1 MKRSEKM
8 RLAREEKKGRF
19 IAMVII
25 FVCLTAV
32 FVFTLA
38 KNQLIDGKTETA
50 SNTASVETTEVKAT
64 RGQIFDRNG
73 NVIVGNRQ
81 GNDVVFNAAEFPEYS
96 KQEERN
102 KLIKSLIDLFETNN
116 VEWNDDM
123 PIVLDANG
131 NYQFSPDREKDI
143 ATMKSRDILRLNK
156 YATADDCM
164 NELIERY
171 KLEGYSKSDAR
182 KIASVCYEMK
192 INNFNSANPYTFATD
207 VSDLVASVIK
217 ENSVFYK
224 GVDVQIV
231 NYREYPDGTLAP
243 HIIGVTGV
251 ISAEEYAELKNDGY
265 GMDDI
270 VGKTGI
276 EQLYE
281 KQLKGKNGKKIV
293 TTALDG
299 TQTVVTEGLENG
311 DNVFLT
317 LDAGLQKVT
326 QDALADKI
334 NSLDSAN
341 KGGGAAV
348 VMNCKTG
355 EVLAIATYPSY
366 DLNSYYKDYDKLVKD
381 ANSPLFNRA
390 LLSTYAP
397 GSTAKVSTAI
407 GILEEGV
414 ADENSTI
421 ECTGTYKYGLV
432 CNNNPDKTTIDI
444 RTAIQDSCNIYFYH
458 FGGELLGIEKMNI
471 YREMLGLGQPTGIE
485 LYENTGVLDS
495 PSYRASLGQK
505 WQTGFSLQSA
515 IGQAGNL
522 FTPLQLCNYVSTIAN
537 GGTRYSAHLIK
548 SVYSADNS
556 TLIEEKKPEVVCE
569 TGFKKENVQIIKE
582 GMRRVATVTLKGSFD
597 DSVVEV
603 ACKTGT
609 STLEKTINGKKG
621 IYTNGFLIT
630 FAPYDDPEI
639 CVAIAVEGAYSGGSL
654 APIASSIYNYY
665 YKNTVSIGEDNDVPE
680 EEEDP
685 TEYSEL
691 LR

>member
-1 MKRSEKM
+1 M

-19 IAMVII
+19 VAMVII

-38 KNQLIDGKTETA
+38 KNQIIDGKTETA

-96 KQEERN
+96 EQEERN
-102 KLIKSLIDLFETNN
+102 KLIKSLIDLFEKNN

-131 NYQFSPDREKDI
+131 NYQFAPDREKDI

-171 KLEGYSKSDAR
+171 KLESYSKSDAR
-182 KIASVCYEMK
+182 KIASVCYDMK

-224 GVDVQIV
+224 GVDVQIA
-231 NYREYPDGTLAP
+231 NYREYTDGTLAP

-317 LDAGLQKVT
+317 IDAGLQKVT

-355 EVLAIATYPSY
+355 EILAIATYPSY
-366 DLNSYYKDYDKLVKD
+366 DLNTYYDDYDKLAKD
-381 ANSPLFNRA
+381 ANSPLYNRA

-432 CNNNPDKTTIDI
+432 CNNNPDKTTIDM

-537 GGTRYSAHLIK
+537 GGTRYSAHIIK

-569 TGFKKENVQIIKE
+569 TGFKKKNVQIIKE
-582 GMRRVATVTLKGSFD
+582 GMRRVATVTLEGKFD

-609 STLEKTINGKKG
+609 STVEKTINGKKG

-639 CVAIAVEGAYSGGSL
+639 CVALAVEGAYSGGSL

-665 YKNTVSIGEDNDVPE
+665 YNNQVSIGEDNDVPE
-680 EEEDP
+680 EEEEP

>member
-1 MKRSEKM
+1 M

-131 NYQFSPDREKDI
+131 NYQFAEDREKDI
-143 ATMKSRDILRLNK
+143 ETMKSRDILRLNK

-164 NELIERY
+164 NELIDRY

-217 ENSVFYK
+217 ENSGFYK

-231 NYREYPDGTLAP
+231 NYREYTDGTLAP

-299 TQTVVTEGLENG
+299 TQTIVTEGLENG

-582 GMRRVATVTLKGSFD
+582 GMRRVATVTLNGKFD

-630 FAPYDDPEI
+630 FAPYNDPEI
-639 CVAIAVEGAYSGGSL
+639 CVALAVEGAYSGGSL

>member
-1 MKRSEKM
+1 M

-19 IAMVII
+19 VAMVII

-38 KNQLIDGKTETA
+38 KNQIIDGKTETA

-96 KQEERN
+96 EQEERN
-102 KLIKSLIDLFETNN
+102 KLIKSLIDLFEKNN

-131 NYQFSPDREKDI
+131 NYQFAPDREKDI

-171 KLEGYSKSDAR
+171 KLESYSKSDAR

-224 GVDVQIV
+224 GVDVQIA
-231 NYREYPDGTLAP
+231 NYREYTDGTLAP

-317 LDAGLQKVT
+317 IDAGLQKVT

-355 EVLAIATYPSY
+355 EILAIATYPSY
-366 DLNSYYKDYDKLVKD
+366 DLNTYYDDYDKLAKD
-381 ANSPLFNRA
+381 ANSPLYNRA

-432 CNNNPDKTTIDI
+432 CNNNPDKTTIDM

-537 GGTRYSAHLIK
+537 GGTRYSAHIIK

-569 TGFKKENVQIIKE
+569 TGFKKKNVQIIKE
-582 GMRRVATVTLKGSFD
+582 GMRRVATVTLEGKFD

-609 STLEKTINGKKG
+609 STVEKTINGKKG

-639 CVAIAVEGAYSGGSL
+639 CVALAVEGAYSGGSL

-665 YKNTVSIGEDNDVPE
+665 YNNQVSIGEDNDVPE
-680 EEEDP
+680 EEKEP

>member
-1 MKRSEKM
+1 MKTL

-19 IAMVII
+19 IAMIVI
-25 FVCLTAV
+25 FFCLIVV

-38 KNQLIDGKTETA
+38 KNQLINAKKEIS
-50 SNTASVETTEVKAT
+50 SNTASVESTEVKAT

-81 GNDVVFNAAEFPEYS
+81 GNDVVFNAAEFPEFS

-102 KLIKSLIDLFETNN
+102 KLIKSLIDLFEKNN
-116 VEWNDDM
+116 VKWNDDM
-123 PIVLDANG
+123 PIVIDSNG
-131 NYQFSPDREKDI
+131 NYQFTADRDKDI
-143 ATMKSRDILRLNK
+143 KTMKSRDILRLNK

-164 NELIERY
+164 RELIERY
-171 KLEGYSKSDAR
+171 KLESYSKADAR

-217 ENSVFYK
+217 ENSSFYK
-224 GVDVQIV
+224 GVDVQVV
-231 NYREYPDGTLAP
+231 NYREYTDGTLAP

-251 ISAEEYAELKNDGY
+251 ISAEEYAQLKNDGY
-265 GMDDI
+265 DMDDI

-281 KQLKGKNGKKIV
+281 KQLKGNNGKKIV
-293 TTALDG
+293 TTSLDG
-299 TQTVVTEGLENG
+299 KQTTVTEGLENG
-311 DNVFLT
+311 ENVFLT

-326 QDALADKI
+326 QDALAAKI
-334 NSLDSAN
+334 NSLDSVN

-355 EVLAIATYPSY
+355 EILACATYPSY
-366 DLNSYYKDYDKLVKD
+366 DLKTYYKDYSKLAKD
-381 ANSPLFNRA
+381 ANSPLYNRA

-414 ADENSTI
+414 ANENSTI

-432 CNNNPDKTTIDI
+432 CNNNPETTTIDI

-458 FGGELLGIEKMNI
+458 FGGELLGIEKMNM

-485 LYENTGVLDS
+485 LEENTGVLDS
-495 PSYRASLGQK
+495 PSYRASIGQR
-505 WQTGFSLQSA
+505 WETGFSLQSA

-537 GGTRYSAHLIK
+537 GGTRYSAHIVK
-548 SVYSADNS
+548 AIYSSDNS
-556 TLIEEKKPEVVCE
+556 TVIEEKKPEVVCE
-569 TGFKKENVQIIKE
+569 TGFKKKNIQIIKE
-582 GMRRVATVTLKGSFD
+582 GMRRVATVTLEGSFD
-597 DSVVEV
+597 DTIVPV

-609 STLEKTINGKKG
+609 STLEKTINGKTG

-639 CVAIAVEGAYSGGSL
+639 CVSVAVEGAYSGGSL
-654 APIASSIYNYY
+654 APIASSVYNYY
-665 YKNTVSIGEDNDVPE
+665 YKNMTTVDGNSDEQE
-680 EEEDP
+680 ENN
-685 TEYSEL
+685 TNEYSDL

>member
-1 MKRSEKM
+1 M

-19 IAMVII
+19 VAMVII

-38 KNQLIDGKTETA
+38 KNQIIDGKTETA

-96 KQEERN
+96 EQEERN
-102 KLIKSLIDLFETNN
+102 KLIKSLIDLFEKNN

-131 NYQFSPDREKDI
+131 NYQFAPDREKDI

-171 KLEGYSKSDAR
+171 KLESYSKSDAR

-224 GVDVQIV
+224 GVDVQIA
-231 NYREYPDGTLAP
+231 NYREYTDGTLAP

-317 LDAGLQKVT
+317 IDAGLQKVT

-355 EVLAIATYPSY
+355 EILAIATYPSY
-366 DLNSYYKDYDKLVKD
+366 DLNTYYDDYDKLAKD
-381 ANSPLFNRA
+381 ANSPLYNRA

-432 CNNNPDKTTIDI
+432 CNNNPDKTTIDM

-537 GGTRYSAHLIK
+537 GGTRYSAHIIK

-569 TGFKKENVQIIKE
+569 TGFKKKNVQIIKE
-582 GMRRVATVTLKGSFD
+582 GMRRVATVTLEGKFD

-609 STLEKTINGKKG
+609 STVEKTINGKKG

-639 CVAIAVEGAYSGGSL
+639 CVALAVEGAYSGGSL

-665 YKNTVSIGEDNDVPE
+665 YNNQVSIGEDNDVPDE
-680 EEEDP
+680 EEEQ

>member
-1 MKRSEKM
+1 M

-19 IAMVII
+19 VAMVII

-38 KNQLIDGKTETA
+38 KNQIIDGKTETA

-96 KQEERN
+96 EQEERN
-102 KLIKSLIDLFETNN
+102 KLIKSLIDLFEKNN

-131 NYQFSPDREKDI
+131 NYQFAPDREKDI

-171 KLEGYSKSDAR
+171 KLESYSKSDAR

-224 GVDVQIV
+224 GVDVQIA
-231 NYREYPDGTLAP
+231 NYREYTDGTLAP

-317 LDAGLQKVT
+317 IDAGLQKVT

-355 EVLAIATYPSY
+355 EILAIATYPSY
-366 DLNSYYKDYDKLVKD
+366 DLNTYYDDYDKLAKD
-381 ANSPLFNRA
+381 ANSPLYNRA

-432 CNNNPDKTTIDI
+432 CNNNPDKTTIDM

-537 GGTRYSAHLIK
+537 GGTRYSAHIIK

-569 TGFKKENVQIIKE
+569 TGFKKKNVQIIKE

-639 CVAIAVEGAYSGGSL
+639 CVALAVEGAYSGGSL

-665 YKNTVSIGEDNDVPE
+665 YNNQVSIGEDNDVPE
-680 EEEDP
+680 EEKEP

>member
-1 MKRSEKM
+1 M

-19 IAMVII
+19 VAMVII

-38 KNQLIDGKTETA
+38 KNQIIDGKTETA

-96 KQEERN
+96 EQEERN
-102 KLIKSLIDLFETNN
+102 KLIKSLIDLFEKNN

-131 NYQFSPDREKDI
+131 NYQFAPDREKDI

-171 KLEGYSKSDAR
+171 KLESYSKSDAR

-224 GVDVQIV
+224 GVDVQIA
-231 NYREYPDGTLAP
+231 NYREYTDGTLAP

-317 LDAGLQKVT
+317 IDAGLQKVT

-355 EVLAIATYPSY
+355 EILAIATYPSY
-366 DLNSYYKDYDKLVKD
+366 DLNTYYDDYDKLAKD
-381 ANSPLFNRA
+381 ANSPLYNRA

-432 CNNNPDKTTIDI
+432 CNNNPDITTIDM

-458 FGGELLGIEKMNI
+458 FGGELLGIEKMNM

-495 PSYRASLGQK
+495 PSYRASIGQK

-537 GGTRYSAHLIK
+537 GGTRYSAHIIK

-569 TGFKKENVQIIKE
+569 TGFKKKNVQIIKE
-582 GMRRVATVTLKGSFD
+582 GMRRVATVTLEGKFD

-609 STLEKTINGKKG
+609 STVEKTINGKKG
-621 IYTNGFLIT
+621 IYSNGFLIT

-639 CVAIAVEGAYSGGSL
+639 CVALAVEGAYSGGSL

-665 YKNTVSIGEDNDVPE
+665 YNNQVSIGEDNDVPE
-680 EEEDP
+680 EEEEP

>member
-1 MKRSEKM
+1 M
-8 RLAREEKKGRF
+8 
-19 IAMVII
+19 IVI
-25 FVCLTAV
+25 FFCLIAV

-38 KNQLIDGKTETA
+38 KNQLINAKKEIS
-50 SNTASVETTEVKAT
+50 SNTASVESTEVKAT

-81 GNDVVFNAAEFPEYS
+81 GNDVVFNAAEFPEFS

-102 KLIKSLIDLFETNN
+102 KLIKSLIDLFEKNN
-116 VEWNDDM
+116 VKWNDDM
-123 PIVLDANG
+123 PIVIDSNG
-131 NYQFSPDREKDI
+131 NYQFTADRDKDI
-143 ATMKSRDILRLNK
+143 KTMKSRDILRLNK

-164 NELIERY
+164 RELIERY
-171 KLEGYSKSDAR
+171 KLESYSKADAR

-217 ENSVFYK
+217 ENSSFYK
-224 GVDVQIV
+224 GVDVQVV
-231 NYREYPDGTLAP
+231 NYREYTDGTLAP

-251 ISAEEYAELKNDGY
+251 ISAEEYAQLKNDGY
-265 GMDDI
+265 DMDDI

-281 KQLKGKNGKKIV
+281 KQLKGNNGKKIV
-293 TTALDG
+293 TTSLDG
-299 TQTVVTEGLENG
+299 KQTTVTEGLENG
-311 DNVFLT
+311 ENVFLT

-326 QDALADKI
+326 QDALAAKI
-334 NSLDSAN
+334 NSLDSVN

-355 EVLAIATYPSY
+355 EILACATYPSY
-366 DLNSYYKDYDKLVKD
+366 DLKTYYKDYSKLAKD
-381 ANSPLFNRA
+381 ANSPLYNRA

-414 ADENSTI
+414 ANENSTI

-432 CNNNPDKTTIDI
+432 CNNNPETTTIDI

-458 FGGELLGIEKMNI
+458 FGGELLGIEKMNM

-485 LYENTGVLDS
+485 LEENTGVLDS
-495 PSYRASLGQK
+495 PSYRASIGQR
-505 WQTGFSLQSA
+505 WETGFSLQSA

-537 GGTRYSAHLIK
+537 GGTRYSAHIVK
-548 SVYSADNS
+548 AIYSSDNS
-556 TLIEEKKPEVVCE
+556 TVIEEKKPEVICE
-569 TGFKKENVQIIKE
+569 TGFKKKNIQIIKE
-582 GMRRVATVTLKGSFD
+582 GMRRVATVTLEGSFD
-597 DSVVEV
+597 DTIVPV

-609 STLEKTINGKKG
+609 STLEKTINGKTG

-639 CVAIAVEGAYSGGSL
+639 CVSVAVEGAYSGGSL
-654 APIASSIYNYY
+654 APIASSVYNYY
-665 YKNTVSIGEDNDVPE
+665 YKNMTTVDGNSDEQE
-680 EEEDP
+680 ENN
-685 TEYSEL
+685 TNEYSDL

>member
-1 MKRSEKM
+1 M

-38 KNQLIDGKTETA
+38 KNQIIDGKTETA
-50 SNTASVETTEVKAT
+50 SNTASVETSEVKAT

-96 KQEERN
+96 EQEERN
-102 KLIKSLIDLFETNN
+102 KLIKSLIDLFETNK

-164 NELIERY
+164 NELIDRY

-217 ENSVFYK
+217 ENSGFYK

-231 NYREYPDGTLAP
+231 NYREYTDGTLAP

-569 TGFKKENVQIIKE
+569 TGFKKKNVQIIKE
-582 GMRRVATVTLKGSFD
+582 GMRRVATVTLEGKFD

-609 STLEKTINGKKG
+609 STVEKTINGKKG
-621 IYTNGFLIT
+621 IYDNGFLIT

-639 CVAIAVEGAYSGGSL
+639 CVALAVEGAYSGGSL

-665 YKNTVSIGEDNDVPE
+665 YNNQVSIGEDNDVPE
-680 EEEDP
+680 EEKEP

>member
-1 MKRSEKM
+1 M

-19 IAMVII
+19 IAMIVI
-25 FVCLTAV
+25 FFCLIVV

-38 KNQLIDGKTETA
+38 KNQLINAKKEIS
-50 SNTASVETTEVKAT
+50 SNTASVESTEVKAT

-81 GNDVVFNAAEFPEYS
+81 GNDVVFNAAEFPEFS

-102 KLIKSLIDLFETNN
+102 KLIKSLIDLFEKNN
-116 VEWNDDM
+116 VKWNDDM
-123 PIVLDANG
+123 PIVIDSNG
-131 NYQFSPDREKDI
+131 NYQFTADRDKDI
-143 ATMKSRDILRLNK
+143 KTMKSRDILRLNK

-164 NELIERY
+164 RELIERY
-171 KLEGYSKSDAR
+171 KLESYSKADAR

-217 ENSVFYK
+217 ENSSFYK
-224 GVDVQIV
+224 GVDVQVV
-231 NYREYPDGTLAP
+231 NYREYTDGTLAP

-251 ISAEEYAELKNDGY
+251 ISAEEYAQLKNDGY
-265 GMDDI
+265 DMDDI

-281 KQLKGKNGKKIV
+281 KQLKGNNGKKIV
-293 TTALDG
+293 TTSLDG
-299 TQTVVTEGLENG
+299 KQTTVTEGLENG
-311 DNVFLT
+311 ENVFLT

-326 QDALADKI
+326 QDALAAKI
-334 NSLDSAN
+334 NSLDSVN

-355 EVLAIATYPSY
+355 EILACATYPSY
-366 DLNSYYKDYDKLVKD
+366 DLKTYYKDYSKLAKD
-381 ANSPLFNRA
+381 ANSPLYNRA

-414 ADENSTI
+414 ANENSTI

-432 CNNNPDKTTIDI
+432 CNNNPETTTIDI

-458 FGGELLGIEKMNI
+458 FGGELLGIEKMNM

-485 LYENTGVLDS
+485 LEENTGVLDS
-495 PSYRASLGQK
+495 PSYRASIGQR
-505 WQTGFSLQSA
+505 WETGFSLQSA

-537 GGTRYSAHLIK
+537 GGTRYSAHIVK
-548 SVYSADNS
+548 AIYSSDNS
-556 TLIEEKKPEVVCE
+556 TVIEEKKPEVVCE
-569 TGFKKENVQIIKE
+569 TGFKKKNIQIIKE
-582 GMRRVATVTLKGSFD
+582 GMRRVATVTLEGSFD
-597 DSVVEV
+597 DTIVPV

-609 STLEKTINGKKG
+609 STLEKTINGKTG

-639 CVAIAVEGAYSGGSL
+639 CVSVAVEGAYSGGSL
-654 APIASSIYNYY
+654 APIASSVYNYY
-665 YKNTVSIGEDNDVPE
+665 YKNMTTVDGNSDEQE
-680 EEEDP
+680 ENN
-685 TEYSEL
+685 TNEYSDL

>member
-1 MKRSEKM
+1 M

-19 IAMVII
+19 VAMVII

-38 KNQLIDGKTETA
+38 KNQIIDGKTETA

-96 KQEERN
+96 EQEERN
-102 KLIKSLIDLFETNN
+102 KLIKSLIDLFEKNN

-131 NYQFSPDREKDI
+131 NYQFAPDREKDI

-171 KLEGYSKSDAR
+171 KLESYSKSDAR

-224 GVDVQIV
+224 GVEVQIA
-231 NYREYPDGTLAP
+231 NYREYTDGTLAP

-317 LDAGLQKVT
+317 IDAGLQKVT

-355 EVLAIATYPSY
+355 EILAIATYPSY
-366 DLNSYYKDYDKLVKD
+366 DLNTYYDDYDKLAKD
-381 ANSPLFNRA
+381 ANSPLYNRA

-432 CNNNPDKTTIDI
+432 CNNNPDKTTIDM

-537 GGTRYSAHLIK
+537 GGTRYSAHIIK

-569 TGFKKENVQIIKE
+569 TGFKKKNVQIIKE
-582 GMRRVATVTLKGSFD
+582 GMRRVATVTLEGKFD

-609 STLEKTINGKKG
+609 STVEKTINGKKG

-639 CVAIAVEGAYSGGSL
+639 CVALAVEGAYSGGSL

-665 YKNTVSIGEDNDVPE
+665 YNNQVSIGEDNDVPE
-680 EEEDP
+680 EEKEP

-691 LR
+691 LK

>member
-1 MKRSEKM
+1 M

-19 IAMVII
+19 VAMVII

-38 KNQLIDGKTETA
+38 KNQIIDGKTETA

-96 KQEERN
+96 EQEERN
-102 KLIKSLIDLFETNN
+102 KLIKSLIDIFEKNN

-131 NYQFSPDREKDI
+131 NYQFAPNREKDI

-171 KLEGYSKSDAR
+171 KLESYSKSDAR

-224 GVDVQIV
+224 GVDVQIA
-231 NYREYPDGTLAP
+231 NYREYTDGTLAP

-317 LDAGLQKVT
+317 IDAGLQKVT

-355 EVLAIATYPSY
+355 EILAIATYPSY
-366 DLNSYYKDYDKLVKD
+366 DLNTYYDDYDKLAKD
-381 ANSPLFNRA
+381 ANSPLYNRA

-432 CNNNPDKTTIDI
+432 CNNNPDITTIDM

-458 FGGELLGIEKMNI
+458 FGGELLGIEKMNM

-537 GGTRYSAHLIK
+537 GGTRYSAHIIK

-569 TGFKKENVQIIKE
+569 TGFKKKNVQIIKE
-582 GMRRVATVTLKGSFD
+582 GMRRVATVTLEGKFD

-609 STLEKTINGKKG
+609 STVEKTINGKKG
-621 IYTNGFLIT
+621 IYSNGFLIT

-639 CVAIAVEGAYSGGSL
+639 CVALAVEGAYSGGSL

-665 YKNTVSIGEDNDVPE
+665 YNNQVSIGEDNDVPE
-680 EEEDP
+680 EEEEP

>member
-1 MKRSEKM
+1 M

-19 IAMVII
+19 VAMVII

-38 KNQLIDGKTETA
+38 KNQIIDGKTETA

-96 KQEERN
+96 EQEERN
-102 KLIKSLIDLFETNN
+102 KLIKSLIDLFEKNN

-131 NYQFSPDREKDI
+131 NYQFAPDREKDI

-171 KLEGYSKSDAR
+171 KLESYSKSDAR

-224 GVDVQIV
+224 GVDVQIA
-231 NYREYPDGTLAP
+231 NYREYTDGTLAP

-355 EVLAIATYPSY
+355 EILAIATYPSY
-366 DLNSYYKDYDKLVKD
+366 DLNTYYDDYDKLAKD
-381 ANSPLFNRA
+381 ANSPLYNRA

-432 CNNNPDKTTIDI
+432 CNNNPDKTTIDM

-537 GGTRYSAHLIK
+537 GGTRYSAHIIK

-569 TGFKKENVQIIKE
+569 TGFKKKNVQIIKE
-582 GMRRVATVTLKGSFD
+582 GMRRVATVTLEGKFD

-609 STLEKTINGKKG
+609 STVEKTINGKKG

-639 CVAIAVEGAYSGGSL
+639 CVALAVEGAYSGGSL

-665 YKNTVSIGEDNDVPE
+665 YNNQVSIGEDNDVPE
-680 EEEDP
+680 EEEEP

>member
-1 MKRSEKM
+1 MKTL

-19 IAMVII
+19 IAMIAI
-25 FVCLTAV
+25 FFCLIAV

-38 KNQLIDGKTETA
+38 KNQLISTKKEIS
-50 SNTASVETTEVKAT
+50 SNTASVESTEVKAT

-102 KLIKSLIDLFETNN
+102 KLIKSLIDLFEKNN
-116 VEWNDDM
+116 VKWNDDM
-123 PIVLDANG
+123 PIVLDSNG
-131 NYQFSPDREKDI
+131 NYQFAADRDKDI
-143 ATMKSRDILRLNK
+143 ETMKSRDILRLNK

-164 NELIERY
+164 RELVERY
-171 KLEGYSKSDAR
+171 KLESYSKADAR

-217 ENSVFYK
+217 ENSSFYK
-224 GVDVQIV
+224 GVDVQV
-231 NYREYPDGTLAP
+231 VSYREYTDGTLAP

-251 ISAEEYAELKNDGY
+251 ISAEEYAQLKNDGY
-265 GMDDI
+265 DMDDI

-293 TTALDG
+293 TTSLDG
-299 TQTVVTEGLENG
+299 KQTTVTEGLENG
-311 DNVFLT
+311 ENVFLT

-326 QDALADKI
+326 QDALAAKI
-334 NSLDSAN
+334 NSLDSVN

-355 EVLAIATYPSY
+355 EVLACATYPSY
-366 DLNSYYKDYDKLVKD
+366 DLKTYYKDYSKLAKD
-381 ANSPLFNRA
+381 ANSPLYNRA

-432 CNNNPDKTTIDI
+432 CNNNPETTTIDI

-458 FGGELLGIEKMNI
+458 FGGELLGIEKMNM

-485 LYENTGVLDS
+485 LEENTGVLDS
-495 PSYRASLGQK
+495 PSYRASIGQR
-505 WQTGFSLQSA
+505 WETGFSLQSA

-537 GGTRYSAHLIK
+537 GGTRYSAHIVK
-548 SVYSADNS
+548 AIYSSDNS
-556 TLIEEKKPEVVCE
+556 TVIEEKKPEVVCE
-569 TGFKKENVQIIKE
+569 TGFKKKNIQIIKE
-582 GMRRVATVTLKGSFD
+582 GMRRVATVTLEGSFD
-597 DSVVEV
+597 DAIVPV

-609 STLEKTINGKKG
+609 STLEKTINGKTG

-639 CVAIAVEGAYSGGSL
+639 CVAVAVEGAYSGGSL

-665 YKNTVSIGEDNDVPE
+665 YKNQTTVDGNSDEQE
-680 EEEDP
+680 ENS
-685 TEYSEL
+685 TNEYSDL

>member
-1 MKRSEKM
+1 M

-19 IAMVII
+19 VAMVII

-38 KNQLIDGKTETA
+38 KNQIIDGKTETA

-96 KQEERN
+96 EQEERN
-102 KLIKSLIDLFETNN
+102 KLIKSLIDLFEKNN

-131 NYQFSPDREKDI
+131 NYQFAPEREKDI

-171 KLEGYSKSDAR
+171 KLESYSKSDAR

-224 GVDVQIV
+224 GVDVQIA
-231 NYREYPDGTLAP
+231 NYREYTDGTLAP

-317 LDAGLQKVT
+317 IDAGLQKVT

-355 EVLAIATYPSY
+355 EILAIATYPSY
-366 DLNSYYKDYDKLVKD
+366 DLNTYYDDYDKLAKD
-381 ANSPLFNRA
+381 ANSPLYNRA

-432 CNNNPDKTTIDI
+432 CNNNPDKTTIDM

-537 GGTRYSAHLIK
+537 GGTRYSAHIIK

-569 TGFKKENVQIIKE
+569 TGFKKKNVQIIKE
-582 GMRRVATVTLKGSFD
+582 GMRRVATVTLEGKFD

-609 STLEKTINGKKG
+609 STVEKTINGKKG

-639 CVAIAVEGAYSGGSL
+639 CVALAVEGAYSGGSL

-665 YKNTVSIGEDNDVPE
+665 YNNQVSIGEDNDVPE
-680 EEEDP
+680 EEEEP

>member
-1 MKRSEKM
+1 M

-19 IAMVII
+19 VAMVII

-38 KNQLIDGKTETA
+38 KNQIIDGKTETA

-96 KQEERN
+96 EQEERN
-102 KLIKSLIDLFETNN
+102 KLIKSLIDLFEKNN

-131 NYQFSPDREKDI
+131 NYQFAPDREKDI

-171 KLEGYSKSDAR
+171 KLESYSKSDAR

-224 GVDVQIV
+224 GVDVQIA
-231 NYREYPDGTLAP
+231 NYREYTDGTLAP

-317 LDAGLQKVT
+317 IDAGLQKVT

-355 EVLAIATYPSY
+355 EILAIATYPSY
-366 DLNSYYKDYDKLVKD
+366 DLNTYYDDYDKLAKD
-381 ANSPLFNRA
+381 ANSPLYNRA

-432 CNNNPDKTTIDI
+432 CNNNPDKTTIDM

-537 GGTRYSAHLIK
+537 GGTRYSAHIIK

-569 TGFKKENVQIIKE
+569 TGFKKKNVQIIKE
-582 GMRRVATVTLKGSFD
+582 GMRRVATVTLEGKFD

-609 STLEKTINGKKG
+609 STVEKTINGKKG

-639 CVAIAVEGAYSGGSL
+639 CVALAVEGAYSGGSL

-665 YKNTVSIGEDNDVPE
+665 YNNQVSIGEDNDVPE
-680 EEEDP
+680 EEKEP

-691 LR
+691 LK

>member
-1 MKRSEKM
+1 MIVV
-8 RLAREEKKGRF
+8 F
-19 IAMVII
+19 
-25 FVCLTAV
+25 FCLIAV

-38 KNQLIDGKTETA
+38 KNQLINAKKEIS
-50 SNTASVETTEVKAT
+50 SNTASVESTEVKAT

-81 GNDVVFNAAEFPEYS
+81 GNDVVFNAAEFPEFS

-102 KLIKSLIDLFETNN
+102 KLIKSLIDLFEKNN
-116 VEWNDDM
+116 VKWNDDM
-123 PIVLDANG
+123 PIVIDSNG
-131 NYQFSPDREKDI
+131 NYQFTADRDKDI
-143 ATMKSRDILRLNK
+143 KTMKSRDILRLNK

-164 NELIERY
+164 RELIERY
-171 KLEGYSKSDAR
+171 KLESYSKADAR

-217 ENSVFYK
+217 ENSSFYK
-224 GVDVQIV
+224 GVDVQVV
-231 NYREYPDGTLAP
+231 NYREYTDGTLAP

-251 ISAEEYAELKNDGY
+251 ISAEEYAQLKNDGY
-265 GMDDI
+265 DMDDI

-281 KQLKGKNGKKIV
+281 KQLKGNNGKKIV
-293 TTALDG
+293 TTSLDG
-299 TQTVVTEGLENG
+299 KQTTVTEGLENG
-311 DNVFLT
+311 ENVFLT

-326 QDALADKI
+326 QDALAAKI
-334 NSLDSAN
+334 NSLDSVN

-355 EVLAIATYPSY
+355 EILACATYPSY
-366 DLNSYYKDYDKLVKD
+366 DLKTYYKDYSKLAKD
-381 ANSPLFNRA
+381 ANSPLYNRA

-414 ADENSTI
+414 ANENSTI

-432 CNNNPDKTTIDI
+432 CNNNPETTTIDI

-458 FGGELLGIEKMNI
+458 FGGELLGIEKMNM

-485 LYENTGVLDS
+485 LEENTGVLDS
-495 PSYRASLGQK
+495 PSYRASIGQR
-505 WQTGFSLQSA
+505 WETGFSLQSA

-537 GGTRYSAHLIK
+537 GGTRYSAHIVK
-548 SVYSADNS
+548 AIYSSDNS
-556 TLIEEKKPEVVCE
+556 TVIEEKKPEVVCE
-569 TGFKKENVQIIKE
+569 TGFKKKNIQIIKE
-582 GMRRVATVTLKGSFD
+582 GMRRVATVTLEGSFD
-597 DSVVEV
+597 DTIVPV

-609 STLEKTINGKKG
+609 STLEKTINGKTG

-639 CVAIAVEGAYSGGSL
+639 CVSVAVEGAYSGGSL
-654 APIASSIYNYY
+654 APIASSVYNYY
-665 YKNTVSIGEDNDVPE
+665 YKNMTTVDGNSDEQE
-680 EEEDP
+680 ENN
-685 TEYSEL
+685 TNEYSDL

>member
-1 MKRSEKM
+1 M

-19 IAMVII
+19 VAMVII

-38 KNQLIDGKTETA
+38 KNQIIDGKTETA

-102 KLIKSLIDLFETNN
+102 KLIKSLIDLFETNK

-131 NYQFSPDREKDI
+131 NYQFAEDREKDI
-143 ATMKSRDILRLNK
+143 ETMKSRDILRLNK

-164 NELIERY
+164 NELIDRY

-231 NYREYPDGTLAP
+231 NYREYTDGTLAP

-299 TQTVVTEGLENG
+299 TQTIVTEGLENG

-582 GMRRVATVTLKGSFD
+582 GMRRVATVTLNGKFD

-639 CVAIAVEGAYSGGSL
+639 CVALAVEGAYSGGSL

-680 EEEDP
+680 EEP
-685 TEYSEL
+685 TGYSEL

>member
-131 NYQFSPDREKDI
+131 NYQFAEDREKDI

-299 TQTVVTEGLENG
+299 TQTIVTEGLENG

-582 GMRRVATVTLKGSFD
+582 GMRRVATVTLNGKFD

-639 CVAIAVEGAYSGGSL
+639 CVALAVEGAYSGGSL

>member
-1 MKRSEKM
+1 M

-131 NYQFSPDREKDI
+131 NYQFAEDREKDI
-143 ATMKSRDILRLNK
+143 ETMKSRDILRLNK

-164 NELIERY
+164 NELIDRY

-231 NYREYPDGTLAP
+231 NYREYTDGTLAP

-299 TQTVVTEGLENG
+299 TQTIVTEGLENG

-582 GMRRVATVTLKGSFD
+582 GMRRVATVTLNGKFD

-639 CVAIAVEGAYSGGSL
+639 CVALAVEGAYSGGSL

>member
-1 MKRSEKM
+1 M

-131 NYQFSPDREKDI
+131 NYQFAPDREKDI

-164 NELIERY
+164 KELIERY

-217 ENSVFYK
+217 ENSGFYK
-224 GVDVQIV
+224 GVDVQIA
-231 NYREYPDGTLAP
+231 NYREYTDGTLAP

-299 TQTVVTEGLENG
+299 TQTIVTEGLENG

-355 EVLAIATYPSY
+355 EILAIATYPSY

-381 ANSPLFNRA
+381 ANSPLYNRA

-432 CNNNPDKTTIDI
+432 CNNNPDTTTIDM

-458 FGGELLGIEKMNI
+458 FGGELLGIEKMNM
-471 YREMLGLGQPTGIE
+471 YREMLGLGQPTGVE

-495 PSYRASLGQK
+495 PSYRASIGQK

-556 TLIEEKKPEVVCE
+556 TLIEEKKPEIVCE
-569 TGFKKENVQIIKE
+569 TGFKKKNVQIIKE

-639 CVAIAVEGAYSGGSL
+639 CVALAVEGAYSGGSL

-665 YKNTVSIGEDNDVPE
+665 YNNQVSIGEDNDVPE
-680 EEEDP
+680 EEEP

>member
-1 MKRSEKM
+1 M

-131 NYQFSPDREKDI
+131 NYQFAEDREKDI
-143 ATMKSRDILRLNK
+143 ETMKSRDILRLNK

-171 KLEGYSKSDAR
+171 KLESYSKSDAR

-231 NYREYPDGTLAP
+231 NYREYTDGTLAP

-432 CNNNPDKTTIDI
+432 CNNNPDTTTIDI

-458 FGGELLGIEKMNI
+458 FGGELLGIEKMNM

-495 PSYRASLGQK
+495 PSYRASIGQK

-569 TGFKKENVQIIKE
+569 TGFKKKNVQIIKE

-639 CVAIAVEGAYSGGSL
+639 CVSIAVEGAYSGGSL

-665 YKNTVSIGEDNDVPE
+665 YNNKVSIGEDNDVPE
-680 EEEDP
+680 EEP
-685 TEYSEL
+685 TGYSEL

>member
-1 MKRSEKM
+1 M

-19 IAMVII
+19 IAMIAI
-25 FVCLTAV
+25 FFCLIAV

-38 KNQLIDGKTETA
+38 KNQLISTKKEIS
-50 SNTASVETTEVKAT
+50 SNTASVESTEVKAT

-102 KLIKSLIDLFETNN
+102 KLIKSLIDLFEKNN
-116 VEWNDDM
+116 VKWNDDM
-123 PIVLDANG
+123 PIVLDSNG
-131 NYQFSPDREKDI
+131 NYQFAADRDKDI
-143 ATMKSRDILRLNK
+143 KTMKSRDILRLNK

-164 NELIERY
+164 RELIERY
-171 KLEGYSKSDAR
+171 KLESYSKADAR

-217 ENSVFYK
+217 ENSSFYK
-224 GVDVQIV
+224 GVDVQV
-231 NYREYPDGTLAP
+231 VSYREYTDGTLAP

-251 ISAEEYAELKNDGY
+251 ISAEEYAQLKNDGY
-265 GMDDI
+265 DMDDI

-293 TTALDG
+293 TTSLDG
-299 TQTVVTEGLENG
+299 KQTTVTEGLENG
-311 DNVFLT
+311 ENVFLT

-326 QDALADKI
+326 QDALAAKI
-334 NSLDSAN
+334 NSLDSVN

-355 EVLAIATYPSY
+355 EVLACATYPSY
-366 DLNSYYKDYDKLVKD
+366 DLKTYYKDYSKLAKD
-381 ANSPLFNRA
+381 ANSPLYNRA

-432 CNNNPDKTTIDI
+432 CNNNPETTTIDI

-458 FGGELLGIEKMNI
+458 FGGELLGIEKMNM

-485 LYENTGVLDS
+485 LEENTGVLDS
-495 PSYRASLGQK
+495 PSYRASIGQR
-505 WQTGFSLQSA
+505 WETGFSLQSA

-537 GGTRYSAHLIK
+537 GGTRYSAHIVK
-548 SVYSADNS
+548 AIYSSDNS
-556 TLIEEKKPEVVCE
+556 TVIEEKKPEVVCE
-569 TGFKKENVQIIKE
+569 TGFKKKNIQIIKE
-582 GMRRVATVTLKGSFD
+582 GMRRVATVTLEGSFD
-597 DSVVEV
+597 DAIVPV

-609 STLEKTINGKKG
+609 STLEKTINGKTG

-639 CVAIAVEGAYSGGSL
+639 CVAVAVEGAYSGGSL

-665 YKNTVSIGEDNDVPE
+665 YKNQTTVDGNSDEQE
-680 EEEDP
+680 ENS
-685 TEYSEL
+685 TNEYSDL
-691 LR
+691 LK